1 MTLHSSVRVRTVPG
15 RTSNPTRNVDLEAA
29 LRSTLQRLRRALSDA
44 NVEVTVD
51 VQEALPL

>member
-15 RTSNPTRNVDLEAA
+15 RTSNQTRNVDLEAA
-29 LRSTLQRLRRALSDA
+29 LRSTQQLLGQALSDA

>member
-1 MTLHSSVRVRTVPG
+1 VPG
-15 RTSNPTRNVDLEAA
+15 RTSNQTRNVDLEAA
-29 LRSTLQRLRRALSDA
+29 LRSTQQLLGQALSDA

>member
-1 MTLHSSVRVRTVPG
+1 VPG
-15 RTSNPTRNVDLEAA
+15 RTSNQTRNVDFEAA
-29 LRSTLQRLRRALSDA
+29 LRSTQQLLGQTLSDA

>member
-1 MTLHSSVRVRTVPG
+1 
-15 RTSNPTRNVDLEAA
+15 VDLEAA
-29 LRSTLQRLRRALSDA
+29 LRSTLQLLRQALSDA